1 MSNEIKKWEVLD
13 SEYLFRRPW
22 LTVRR
27 DKCLLPTGVVHDE
40 YYILEYPT
48 WVNVIAIT
56 KEGKFVM
63 VEQYRHG
70 LGEIQTELCAGVVEA
85 GEHHLDAAKRELME
99 ESGFGGGEW
108 KLLTVLSG
116 NPSTTNNLT
125 YCYVAEGVSRIST
138 QHLDSTEDVAVRIMT
153 RKDVEDM
160 LRKDLLK
167 QSLMVAPLMKYL
179 YMPDLSE

>member
-1 MSNEIKKWEVLD
+1 MSEIKKWD
-13 SEYLFRRPW
+13 IIKSEYLIRRPW
-22 LTVRR
+22 LTARR
-27 DKCLLPTGVVHDE
+27 DCVRLPDGRINDE
-40 YYILEYPT
+40 FYVLEYPD
-48 WVNVIAIT
+48 WVNVIAVT
-56 KEGKFVM
+56 TDGDFVM

-85 GEHHLDAAKRELME
+85 AEHHLDAAKRELME

-153 RKDVEDM
+153 RKEVEDM

>member
-1 MSNEIKKWEVLD
+1 
-13 SEYLFRRPW
+13 
-22 LTVRR
+22 
-27 DKCLLPTGVVHDE
+27 
-40 YYILEYPT
+40 
-48 WVNVIAIT
+48 
-56 KEGKFVM
+56 
-63 VEQYRHG
+63 
-70 LGEIQTELCAGVVEA
+70 
-85 GEHHLDAAKRELME
+85 ME